1 MRALFFAT
9 ALLALAACDAGTSTP
24 ATVRYSVSGASAVT
38 YTAADGSTK
47 TAAASGAWQTDVAA
61 EDGATVALAAVSASG
76 APVTAEIRVDGRLA
90 GSRRGA
96 SVRLETRSHRHS
108 EGGHDG
114 AGDDGEGPEV
124 HGPVEALG
132 ADRVTVSGHVF
143 VVDAATRLLDD
154 ARVPTALA
162 TFTVGTY
169 VEAEG
174 VPLADGTFRATTIKV
189 EDEAD
194 GDGHDGGAGN
204 ETEVHGTLQAV
215 DAASMTVGGRVFAT
229 TAATR
234 YLGRRNVAVTRADF
248 AVGARV
254 EAEGYAAAGALVATK
269 VKLDD

>member
-1 MRALFFAT
+1 MRPLLFAT

-24 ATVRYSVSGASAVT
+24 ATVTYSVSGASTVT
-38 YTAADGSTK
+38 YTAADGSTQ
-47 TAAASGAWQTDVAA
+47 TAAPSGAWQKDVAA
-61 EDGATVALAAVSASG
+61 EDGAAVALAAVSASG
-76 APVTAEIRVDGRLA
+76 APVTAEIRVEGRLA

-96 SVRLETRSHRHS
+96 SVRVETRSHHQS
-108 EGGHDG
+108 
-114 AGDDGEGPEV
+114 DDEDSEV

-143 VVDAATRLLDD
+143 IVDAATRLLDD
-154 ARVPTALA
+154 ARAVTTLA

-189 EDEAD
+189 EDENDAD
-194 GDGHDGGAGN
+194 GDGRDDGAGN

-229 TAATR
+229 TASTR
-234 YLGRRNVAVTRADF
+234 YLGRRNVAVTRESF
-248 AVGARV
+248 AVGMRV
-254 EAEGYAAAGALVATK
+254 EAEGYAGAGGALVATK